1 MPPADD
7 EDDLKHEGG
16 RNGSA
21 HDDQDS
27 RDSDLFFDFDIAPEE
42 TATAGIKSD
51 VVAGEA
57 ATAKE
62 SEATEGATSSN
73 EVPQWDQKQQ
83 QPQSA
88 AERSSPTAVKPVPKK
103 SPASP
108 LVSPDSLLDEPV
120 VPDLLL
126 DGEEEDNS
134 KSKVESSS
142 DDDSDDDDDEGD
154 LTFVKG
160 DCKHTV
166 ASSTLSSLV
175 AMLEKESSRSKG
187 RFRSELPTIAA
198 SPATTSFLSGT
209 QFNGNNEGFE

>member
-1 MPPADD
+1 M
-7 EDDLKHEGG
+7 
-16 RNGSA
+16 
-21 HDDQDS
+21 
-27 RDSDLFFDFDIAPEE
+27 
-42 TATAGIKSD
+42 
-51 VVAGEA
+51 
-57 ATAKE
+57 
-62 SEATEGATSSN
+62 
-73 EVPQWDQKQQ
+73 
-83 QPQSA
+83 
-88 AERSSPTAVKPVPKK
+88 
-103 SPASP
+103 
-108 LVSPDSLLDEPV
+108 SPDSLLDEPV

-134 KSKVESSS
+134 KAKVESSS
-142 DDDSDDDDDEGD
+142 DDESDDEGD

-209 QFNGNNEGFE
+209 QFNGNNEGFEIR